1 MPVALTR
8 VENHFPIFSETMM
21 SRPILFSVAAL
32 ATTVLAACDA
42 GGPSTSAQ
50 VSFSVATQPAAAGA
64 STGSETFT
72 DGSNTLIIDRVQLV
86 LREIELKR
94 IEASTSCDGSGS
106 AASSGDDSSQDT
118 SSHDGCEQ
126 LELGPILL
134 DLPLGAGGVAH
145 SFTVPVTAG
154 SYDEVEFKI
163 HPASHDDSPDA
174 AFVQAHPELAGV
186 SVQVDG
192 TFNGVGFTYTTDLSA
207 EEEIALSPPLAIA
220 ESGTADLTLMVDL
233 DRWFRTGAG
242 LLVDPATANAGLGNE
257 SLVESNIRATLH
269 AFEDENHDGRD
280 DHGGADDP
288 QPHD

>member
-1 MPVALTR
+1 
-8 VENHFPIFSETMM
+8 MM
-21 SRPILFSVAAL
+21 SRPVLTSVAAL
-32 ATTVLAACDA
+32 ATIVLAACDA

-50 VSFSVATQPAAAGA
+50 VNFSVATQPSAAAATG
-64 STGSETFT
+64 TGSSESFT
-72 DGSNTLIIDRVQLV
+72 DGSNTLVIDRVQLV
-86 LREIELKR
+86 VREIELKR
-94 IEASTSCDGSGS
+94 VEATTSCGESG
-106 AASSGDDSSQDT
+106 
-118 SSHDGCEQ
+118 HDGCER

-154 SYDEVEFKI
+154 SYDEVELEI
-163 HPASHDDSPDA
+163 HPASHDDTPDA

-192 TFNGVGFTYTTDLSA
+192 TFNGVGFSYTSDLGA
-207 EEEIALSPPLAIA
+207 EEEIELRPALTVA
-220 ESGTADLTLMVDL
+220 ESRTADLTLLVDL

-242 LLVDPATANAGLGNE
+242 LLIDPATANAGLANE

-269 AFEDENHDGRD
+269 AFEDENHDGTD
-280 DHGGADDP
+280 DHHGGADDP